1 MKLYFRQI
9 SILVI
14 SLLALN
20 IHLYANGL
28 RFKGSEHLID
38 ERTSYD
44 VFCGKAPKFSEK
56 LDVTFD
62 ISLLEPSH
70 YGYIFRVK
78 NNEANKTYNLSYYI
92 DGPTTVFKLNEEGG
106 KNLIT
111 ARLSNGE
118 LQKLHWFKVSIIFDM
133 KNHSLS
139 LGLNKLLIKST
150 NINLPQTWSPEIY
163 FGRSDY
169 LIDVPSFAIKQLCI
183 SDKRHVYLF
192 PLAESRGNV
201 AHNDKGEE
209 FGQITNPVWLINDSY
224 YWSYKKRFK
233 STNIAGCSFDAKTD
247 YLYIF
252 TRDSLKTYN
261 VRTGEV
267 SAEAFA
273 ERCPVEIFLGTSF
286 IDSDNKKLY
295 VYEVCYEKNE
305 KGPNIA
311 VLDLQTK
318 RWSAVSYS
326 SIYMQLHHHS
336 ACFENNRY
344 YIFGGFGGFGGFGS
358 MQYSKS
364 LFSLNVNTNKWDS
377 LKLSGDKINP
387 RYFSTMGYKK
397 DSNSLYIFGGMGNES
412 GEQIVGRRYFYDLYK
427 INLNNNHVTQ
437 MWKIP
442 WDRENVVP
450 VRQMIIQNDYFY
462 TLCYPEHFSKT
473 FLKLYRFSL
482 KNGSYKILGDSIPI
496 RSEKIKTK
504 ASIYY
509 SSNLNCL
516 FAIVQ
521 EFDNFDISS
530 SIKVYSLGFPPI
542 SYEELT
548 SQDSQFNRNLR
559 LIIISSM
566 ALLLLIALILFIIIR
581 RKKKQSKDEN
591 ELIYLTTTEDGQS
604 QKISIEKTDPKPNS
618 ISLFGEFRVQ
628 DRKNKD
634 ITYMFSTKLKQ
645 VFLTILQYSSEN
657 GISSQKLSEMLWPDK
672 PEDKVKNSRG
682 VTINHLRKIM
692 KELDGIELIYEKGM
706 FKIVISPELCYCDYL
721 RCIELIDSN
730 SVEKN
735 ISEFIDITRQGKFLK
750 SIDLPEFDSF
760 KEDVE
765 RKLEP
770 ALLFEAERSFNKEL
784 YKMTLILCDA
794 LFYIDPINEDALFYT
809 LHVLQKLKMN
819 TEVKKQYFQFV
830 SEYKKMQGK
839 DYSLSLPEL
848 LLGKRRNSKYQS

>member
-9 SILVI
+9 CILVI
-14 SLLALN
+14 SLSALN
-20 IHLYANGL
+20 INLYANGL

-70 YGYIFRVK
+70 YGYIFRIK
-78 NNEANKTYNLSYYI
+78 NNETNKTYNLSYYI

-111 ARLSNGE
+111 AKLGNEE
-118 LQKLHWFKVSIIFDM
+118 LQKLHWFKVSITFDL

-139 LGLNKLLIKST
+139 LVLNKLLFKT
-150 NINLPQTWSPEIY
+150 NNINLPQTWSPEIY

-169 LIDVPSFAIKQLCI
+169 LIDVPSFAIKQLSI
-183 SDKRHVYLF
+183 TDKKHTYLF
-192 PLAESRGNV
+192 PLAESKGNV
-201 AHNDKGEE
+201 AHNIKGEE

-252 TRDSLKTYN
+252 SRDSLKTYN

-267 SAEAFA
+267 TAEAFS

-286 IDSDNKKLY
+286 IDSDEKKLY

-311 VLDLQTK
+311 VLDLKTK
-318 RWSAVSYS
+318 RWSTVSYS
-326 SIYMQLHHHS
+326 STYMQLHHHS
-336 ACFENNRY
+336 ACFENKHY
-344 YIFGGFGGFGGFGS
+344 YIFGGFGGFGGFGN

-364 LFSLNVNTNKWDS
+364 LFSFNFDTNKWDS

-387 RYFSTMGYKK
+387 RYFSTMGYRK
-397 DSNSLYIFGGMGNES
+397 DPNSLYIFGGMGNES

-437 MWKIP
+437 LWKIP

-450 VRQMIIQNDYFY
+450 VRQMIIQNDFFY

-482 KNGSYKILGDSIPI
+482 KDGSYKILGDSIPM

-530 SIKVYSLGFPPI
+530 SIKVYSLAFPPI

-548 SQDSQFNRNLR
+548 SQESLFKGDLR
-559 LIIISSM
+559 SIIITAVSV
-566 ALLLLIALILFIIIR
+566 LLLIVLALFIIIR
-581 RKKKQSKDEN
+581 RKKKQSEDDADA
-591 ELIYLTTTEDGQS
+591 IYLTNNGDND
-604 QKISIEKTDPKPNS
+604 KKSINKEKTEPKPNS
-618 ISLFGEFRVQ
+618 ICLFGEFTVH
-628 DRKNKD
+628 DRQNKD

-645 VFLTILQYSSEN
+645 VFLTILQFSSEN

-692 KELDGIELIYEKGM
+692 KELDGIELIFEKGM

-730 SVEKN
+730 TVEKN
-735 ISEFIDITRQGKFLK
+735 ISEFINITNQGKFLK

-770 ALLFEAERSFNKEL
+770 ALLIEAERSFNNEL
-784 YKMTLILCDA
+784 YKTTLILCEA
-794 LFYIDPINEDALFYT
+794 LFYIDPINEDALYYT
-809 LHVLQKLKMN
+809 LQVLQKLKMN
-819 TEVKKQYFQFV
+819 NEAKRQYFQFV
-830 SEYKKMQGK
+830 SEYKKMQGRN
-839 DYSLSLPEL
+839 YSIPLNEL
-848 LLGKRRNSKYQS
+848 LTDKKRNSKYST

>member
-1 MKLYFRQI
+1 MKLHFRQI
-9 SILVI
+9 SILI
-14 SLLALN
+14 ICLLASN
-20 IHLYANGL
+20 MHTFANGL
-28 RFKGSEHLID
+28 RFNGSEHLID

-44 VFCGKAPKFSEK
+44 VFCEKAPLFSDK

-70 YGYIFRVK
+70 FGYIVRIK
-78 NNEANKTYNLSYYI
+78 NKEANKTYNLSYYI
-92 DGPTTVFKLNEEGG
+92 DGASTVFKLNEEGG

-111 ARLSNGE
+111 TKLNNDK

-133 KNHSLS
+133 QKHSLS
-139 LGLNKLLIKST
+139 LGLDKLLFKA
-150 NINLPQTWSPEIY
+150 NDINLPRSWSPDIY

-169 LIDVPSFAIKQLCI
+169 LIDVPSFAIKQLSV

-192 PLAESRGNV
+192 PLTESRGNV
-201 AHNDKGEE
+201 VHDGKGKE

-224 YWSYKKRFK
+224 YWSYKKTLK
-233 STNIAGCSFDAKTD
+233 SANIAGCNFDVKTD
-247 YLYIF
+247 NLYIF
-252 TRDSLKTYN
+252 SRDSLTTYS

-267 SAEAFA
+267 STEAFS
-273 ERCPVEIFLGTSF
+273 ERCPVDIFLGTSF
-286 IDSDNKKLY
+286 IDSDENKLY
-295 VYEVCYEKNE
+295 VYEVCNEKKE
-305 KGPNIA
+305 KGPNVA
-311 VLDLQTK
+311 VLDLKTK
-318 RWSAVSYS
+318 RWSIVSYS
-326 SIYMQLHHHS
+326 SIYIQLHHHS
-336 ACFENNRY
+336 ACFENKHY
-344 YIFGGFGGFGGFGS
+344 YIFGGFGGFGGFGN

-364 LFSLNVNTNKWDS
+364 LFSFNINTNKWDS
-377 LKLSGDKINP
+377 LRLSGDKINP
-387 RYFSTMGYKK
+387 RYFSSMGYKK
-397 DSNSLYIFGGMGNES
+397 DDNSLYIYGGMGNES
-412 GEQIVGRRYFYDLYK
+412 GEQIVGRRYFYDLYR
-427 INLNNNHVTQ
+427 INLNNNRVTQ
-437 MWKIP
+437 LWKIP

-450 VRQMIIQNDYFY
+450 VRQMIIQNDSFY

-473 FLKLYRFSL
+473 FLRLYRFSL
-482 KNGSYKILGDSIPI
+482 KNGSYDILGDSIPI

-504 ASIYY
+504 ASLYY

-530 SIKVYSLGFPPI
+530 SIRVYSLAFPPI

-548 SQDSQFNRNLR
+548 SQKALTDRNIR
-559 LIIISSM
+559 IIIIVSM
-566 ALLLLIALILFIIIR
+566 AVLLLFALVMVIILR
-581 RKKKQSKDEN
+581 WKKKQLKEETETIYPTTNEAGLSKN
-591 ELIYLTTTEDGQS
+591 KNIN
-604 QKISIEKTDPKPNS
+604 IEKIEPKPNS
-618 ISLFGEFRVQ
+618 ICLFGEFKVQ
-628 DRKNKD
+628 DRKNKV

-657 GISSQKLSEMLWPDK
+657 GISSQKLSELLWPDK

-692 KELDGIELIYEKGM
+692 KELDGLELIYEKGM

-730 SVEKN
+730 TVEQN

-760 KEDVE
+760 KEDIE

-770 ALLFEAERSFNKEL
+770 ALLIEAERSFNNEL
-784 YKMTLILCDA
+784 YKTTLMLCEA
-794 LFYIDPINEDALFYT
+794 LFYIDPINEDALYYT

-819 TEVKKQYFQFV
+819 NEVKKHYFQFV

-839 DYSLSLPEL
+839 NYSIPLSEL
-848 LLGKRRNSKYQS
+848 LTGKRRNSKY